1 MNRFTEKPT
10 EEEEA
15 VMDAESMA
23 AKGKSGGDE
32 ALEAELMTKAEAL
45 EWILDDKQGM
55 KKATQ
60 DLIELCNGKVDL
72 PETNTTMEV
81 GKIVAANRSLQAKQV
96 LKLVIDQFG
105 FSLQNEEATMKK
117 NAAIATMCEH
127 PANAEIVKAFLE
139 LGGLYAAEHNHN
151 AASSYKKVA
160 NAIRKLDF
168 EITEK
173 NAKGLGGGKKTK
185 VDGIGKSSADK
196 IYEFITRG
204 NIAKLEEKRAV
215 AS

>member
-1 MNRFTEKPT
+1 
-10 EEEEA
+10 
-15 VMDAESMA
+15 MDAESA
-23 AKGKSGGDE
+23 AARGKPGGDE
-32 ALEAELMTKAEAL
+32 ALEAELMTKAETL
-45 EWILDDKQGM
+45 EWILDDMQGM

-60 DLIELCNGKVDL
+60 DLIDLCNDRVDL
-72 PETNTTMEV
+72 PEANRTMEV
-81 GKIVAANRSLQAKQV
+81 GKLVAANRSLKAKDV

-105 FSLQNEEATMKK
+105 FSQQNEKAADKK
-117 NAAIATMCEH
+117 DAAIATMCEH
-127 PANAEIVKAFLE
+127 PANVEIVKLFLE
-139 LGGLYAAEHNHN
+139 LGGLYTAEHNNN

-168 EITEK
+168 EITEA

-196 IYEFITRG
+196 IYEFITTG
-204 NIAKLEEKRAV
+204 KIDKLEEKRAA